1 MRRRGA
7 NTAHNK
13 GHVPTSHEA
22 PTRAYAH
29 KYPQTH
35 TNTQLSP
42 THTNAQLTSWRR
54 PHQSLLV
61 QRSKHSRLCAF
72 TTQRTPRCSG
82 NATRCTTPEGR
93 LAPFLR
99 LHSRGR
105 TKRHGRRVACAS
117 VAQSQELTHRE
128 ALSSRL
134 VGRPVAQADC
144 SLDRPLKHHV
154 GCRVPYL
161 VGKGPPSH

>member
-1 MRRRGA
+1 MYPR
-7 NTAHNK
+7 
-13 GHVPTSHEA
+13 
-22 PTRAYAH
+22 PTRH
-29 KYPQTH
+29 LRERTH
-35 TNTQLSP
+35 TNTHKHTQ
-42 THTNAQLTSWRR
+42 THSSARQVRGRLTPWRR
-54 PHQSLLV
+54 PPHQSLL

-154 GCRVPYL
+154 GCRMPHL